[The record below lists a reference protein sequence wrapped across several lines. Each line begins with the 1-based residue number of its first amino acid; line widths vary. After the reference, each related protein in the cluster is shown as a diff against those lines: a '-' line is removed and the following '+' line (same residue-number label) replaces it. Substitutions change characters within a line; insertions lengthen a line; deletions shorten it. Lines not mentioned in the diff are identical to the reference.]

1 MNISICMPRK
11 QHGIAL
17 LTAMILLAVLTLLGV
32 TAMKMANLEELM
44 SGNMRDRNLA
54 LQAAE
59 MGLRYVEQHISD
71 NDPTTN
77 APNSID
83 GVTGFDATCTG
94 GYCYY
99 GQNQLPPAPPL
110 KSSIE
115 QYCTPGCPLT
125 YSPNTV
131 FIVKGITYTAPALP
145 AGVPAPTYLIE
156 GIKKTLA
163 GSSDY
168 SYFYRIS
175 VRAQGVRPGT
185 VVWLQEVFRP

>member
-1 MNISICMPRK
+1 MPRK

-59 MGLRYVEQHISD
+59 MGLRYAEQHISD
-71 NDPTTN
+71 NDPGTN

-99 GQNQLPPAPPL
+99 GQNQSPPVID
-110 KSSIE
+110 SVTT
-115 QYCTPGCPLT
+115 YCTPGCPLAYVPGT
-125 YSPNTV
+125 I
-131 FIVKGITYTAPALP
+131 FIVNGINYTAPALP
-145 AGVPAPTYLIE
+145 VGVPAPTYLIE
-156 GIKKTLA
+156 GIKKKLA
-163 GSSDY
+163 GDSDY
-168 SYFYRIS
+168 SYFYRVS